1 MLVRRDTRRAASSDG
16 VVRAQPSR
24 CPEASCVVVFTRMVS
39 RAPTVFTEVEYLAL
53 EAASDT
59 KHEFVDGAIVAMAG
73 ASPAHNALAAN
84 MTASL
89 RALSRGKP
97 CVTLTSD
104 QRIHVPTTGLYTYA
118 DVLVACGERRYK
130 SGPPASILNPIV
142 VVEVTS
148 DSTEDYDRGKKFVN
162 YQSIP
167 ELRDYVIVS
176 HRERRID
183 HYRRAEG
190 GEWIVAT
197 HTTLD
202 SRIALTGLDGT
213 LTLGDIYDGV
223 DLAEGA

>member
-1 MLVRRDTRRAASSDG
+1 
-16 VVRAQPSR
+16 
-24 CPEASCVVVFTRMVS
+24 MVS

-84 MTASL
+84 MTAAL

-118 DVLVACGERRYK
+118 DVLVACGERQYK
-130 SGPPASILNPIV
+130 PGPPASLLNPAVI
-142 VVEVTS
+142 VEVTS

-162 YQSIP
+162 YQSIS
-167 ELRDYVIVS
+167 ELHDYVIVS
-176 HRERRID
+176 HVEHRID
-183 HYRRAEG
+183 HYRRTSG

-197 HTTLD
+197 HTAQD
-202 SRIALTGLDGT
+202 SRVALTGIDGGFT
-213 LTLGDIYDGV
+213 VGDIYDGA
-223 DLAEGA
+223 DLAEGT

>member
-1 MLVRRDTRRAASSDG
+1 MVVAQKPKTRFSAA
-16 VVRAQPSR
+16 
-24 CPEASCVVVFTRMVS
+24 
-39 RAPTVFTEVEYLAL
+39 EYLAL
-53 EAASDT
+53 EEEAEYRSEYYQGEIFAMSGGSAN
-59 KHEFVDGAIVAMAG
+59 HNRIAGNLFV
-73 ASPAHNALAAN
+73 ALR
-84 MTASL
+84 S
-89 RALSRGKP
+89 ALRGKP
-97 CVTLTSD
+97 CEAFINDMRLQVK
-104 QRIHVPTTGLYTYA
+104 RHHLYTYP
-118 DVLVACGERRYK
+118 DVMVVCGKIEFAQGRNDTVA
-130 SGPPASILNPIV
+130 NPILI
-142 VVEVTS
+142 VEVLS
-148 DSTEDYDRGKKFVN
+148 PSTEAYDRGKKFVN

>member
-1 MLVRRDTRRAASSDG
+1 
-16 VVRAQPSR
+16 
-24 CPEASCVVVFTRMVS
+24 MVS

-59 KHEFVDGAIVAMAG
+59 KHEFDDGAIVAMAG

-89 RALSRGKP
+89 RTLSRGKP

-104 QRIHVPTTGLYTYA
+104 QRIHVPTTGLYTYVN
-118 DVLVACGERRYK
+118 VLVACGERQYK
-130 SGPPASILNPIV
+130 PGPPASLLNPTVI
-142 VVEVTS
+142 VEVTS
-148 DSTEDYDRGKKFVN
+148 DSTEDYDRGKKFVS

-167 ELRDYVIVS
+167 DLHDYIIVS
-176 HRERRID
+176 HRECRID

-197 HTTLD
+197 HAALD
-202 SRIALTGLDGT
+202 SRVALTGLDGSFT
-213 LTLGDIYDGV
+213 AGDIYDGA